1 MQLSVGDNLG
11 RYEIKAELGSGGM
24 GTVYEAIDSTLQRK
38 VAIKV
43 LKPNALADSDGVERF
58 NREAKA
64 IAGLSHPNIIS
75 LYDFAEHDDAHY
87 AVMEYADGTTLDE
100 CVESVNRDRAIEI
113 AIGMA
118 NGLSAAHEG
127 GIIHRDIKPSNVIL
141 TTSNKVKLL
150 DFGLASVQA
159 GMSFD
164 EDTMT
169 AGELKTQIGTVMGTA
184 GYMSPEQV
192 RGRKA
197 DERSD
202 IFSFGVVL
210 YELLQ
215 GRRAFK
221 RDSVIE
227 TMSAILKDPLPGM
240 EELSGSRDPVLMIAA
255 KCLQKEPDD
264 RYQRMSDVAEDLAGF
279 IGATSS
285 SSPSKTSPKL
295 LVGIAAAVVIAA
307 LGLFLL
313 TGESNDLGSN
323 DHNLG
328 LLNEDKKP
336 GVEDTTDSKM
346 TAALAISEELPRL
359 ILLSEQ
365 GRFDEGYRIAEAIKP
380 FLEDNKSFQRAWE
393 QVTMSYNISSI
404 PDGATVSVREYVDD
418 TSEFVELGK
427 TPLVDVRLSRT
438 PKVLTIEKDGYHRE
452 IMTSDDSSFSDTF
465 DQIVTLAETGTIPDG
480 MVRVYD
486 GTAFPL
492 EGMAFDLEIK
502 DGFGVTVSEFYIDQ
516 YEVSNREFKEFI
528 DDGGYSNPEYWI
540 EPVVM
545 DGESLSF
552 EESRKLFVDST
563 GRAGPAD
570 WRVGQFDSGKGD
582 YPVQGVSWYEARAY
596 ARWAGKDLPTL
607 YHFSSAA
614 AVIFRADGLKL
625 MINRSNVNTGS
636 YTANGET
643 TGMSP
648 NGIFDLCG
656 NVSEWALNKSG
667 SEYMSLGGSAEDP
680 AYFFGRANPVNPL
693 DRSSRRGFRCVK
705 YLSQPTEDQLA
716 DVTLALR
723 DYTDATPV
731 ADEIFDVYK
740 SQFNYDDSPLN
751 ATMTSR
757 DEESS
762 DLYIKEIWEIDA
774 AYNNERI
781 IVYVHLPKNAKPPF
795 QSLVYF
801 HHAGSIVPTP
811 IAESV
816 LGADR
821 YNFANQSGRAF
832 IQPVL
837 KGMYDRNDGLKTWSA
852 NDSQQYADF
861 LVQWIKDYKRTI
873 DYIVSREDMDAE
885 RIAHIGD
892 SWGSFN
898 WLIVGAVEPRVKIG
912 LSFVGGLSMTP
923 ALPQVDQINY
933 VTRVKQPTLHLVGA
947 FDQIFPLERS
957 TRPAFELL
965 GTPDEDKKFVIYES
979 GHTLPP
985 NDLIRESLDF
995 LDRYFGP
1002 TN

>member
-1 MQLSVGDNLG
+1 MQLSVGDTLG
-11 RYEIKAELGSGGM
+11 RYEIQAELGSGGM
-24 GTVYEAIDSTLQRK
+24 GTVYEAVDSTLQRK

-43 LKPNALADSDGVERF
+43 LKPNAITDVDGVERF
-58 NREAKA
+58 KREVKA
-64 IAGLSHPNIIS
+64 IANLSHPNIIS
-75 LYDFAEHDDAHY
+75 LYDFAEQDNTHY
-87 AVMEYADGTTLDE
+87 AVMEFADGTTLDE
-100 CVESVNRDRAIEI
+100 CVESVERDRAIEI

-118 NGLSAAHEG
+118 NGLSAAHDG

-141 TTSNKVKLL
+141 TSSNKVKIL
-150 DFGLASVQA
+150 DFGLAAVQA
-159 GMSFD
+159 GPSFD

-215 GRRAFK
+215 GKRAFK

-255 KCLQKEPDD
+255 KCLKKEPEE
-264 RYQRMSDVAEDLAGF
+264 RYQNMSDVAEALADFSGSTKPAPSGRTSSKSL
-279 IGATSS
+279 IGAA
-285 SSPSKTSPKL
+285 
-295 LVGIAAAVVIAA
+295 VVVVIAA
-307 LGLFLL
+307 IGLFFLP
-313 TGESNDLGSN
+313 GNSDDESQKDS
-323 DHNLG
+323 NLG
-328 LLNEDKKP
+328 LLNEDEKP
-336 GVEDTTDSKM
+336 GTESESAGEM
-346 TAALAISEELPRL
+346 TAAQAISEELPRL
-359 ILLSEQ
+359 IRLSEQ
-365 GRFDEGYRIAEAIKP
+365 GQFDEGYQIAESIKP
-380 FLEDNKSFQRAWE
+380 FLKDNKSFQRAWE
-393 QVTMSYNISSI
+393 QVTMSYSISSI
-404 PDGATVSVREYVDD
+404 PDGATVSVREYADES
-418 TSEFVELGK
+418 SEFKSLGE

-438 PKVLTIEKDGYHRE
+438 PKVITIEKDGFHTE
-452 IMTSDDSSFSDTF
+452 IMTSDNSNFSETF
-465 DQIVTLAETGTIPDG
+465 DQTITLIESGSIPEG
-480 MVRVYD
+480 MARVLE
-486 GTAFPL
+486 GFGFPL
-492 EGMAFDLEIK
+492 EGMAFDRELKEGLGI
-502 DGFGVTVSEFYIDQ
+502 TVADFYMDR
-516 YEVSNREFKEFI
+516 YEVSNSQYKEFV
-528 DDGGYSNPEYWI
+528 DAGGYGNAEFWI
-540 EPVVM
+540 DPVIV
-545 DGESLSF
+545 DGEQVGF
-552 EESRKLFVDST
+552 DESRKLFVDST
-563 GRAGPAD
+563 GRPGPAN
-570 WRVGQFDSGKGD
+570 WRVGQFDSGTGN

-607 YHFSSAA
+607 FHFSSAA
-614 AVIFRADGLKL
+614 AVIFRANGLKQ

-636 YTANGET
+636 YTAVGEM
-643 TGMSP
+643 TGISP
-648 NGIFDLCG
+648 NGIYDLCG
-656 NVSEWALNKSG
+656 NVSEWLLNKSG
-667 SEYMSLGGSAEDP
+667 DEYLSAGGSAEDP
-680 AYFFGRANPVNPL
+680 AYFFGRANPVDPL
-693 DRSSRRGFRCVK
+693 DRSRRRGFRCVK
-705 YLSQPTEDQLA
+705 YLVQPTDEELQDVDLA
-716 DVTLALR
+716 IR
-723 DYTDATPV
+723 DYTDAKPV
-731 ADEIFDVYK
+731 SDEIFEIYK
-740 SQFNYDDSPLN
+740 NQFNYDASPLN
-751 ATMTSR
+751 ATLIER

-774 AYNNERI
+774 VYNSEQI

-821 YNFANQSGRAF
+821 YTFANQSGRAF

-861 LVQWIKDYKRTI
+861 LVQWVKDYKRTI
-873 DYIVSREDMDAE
+873 DYIVSRDDMDSG

-933 VTRVKQPTLHLVGA
+933 ITRVTQPTLHLVGE
-947 FDQIFPLERS
+947 FDQIFPLETS
-957 TRPAFELL
+957 TRAAFELL
-965 GTPDEDKKFVIYES
+965 GTPDADKKLVIYQS

-995 LDRYFGP
+995 LDKYFGP